1 MLTFVFSFFCSM
13 LTILVLVCVVLI
25 AGFNY
30 AGLVRVENQF
40 IYRYIYI
47 YAYKLNIFCSI
58 TVCPVPM

>member
-1 MLTFVFSFFCSM
+1 MLIFVFSFFCSV

-30 AGLVRVENQF
+30 EGLVRVENQY

>member
-1 MLTFVFSFFCSM
+1 M

-25 AGFNY
+25 AGSNY

-40 IYRYIYI
+40 IYIYIYI
-47 YAYKLNIFCSI
+47 YVYKINIFCSI

>member
-1 MLTFVFSFFCSM
+1 M

-25 AGFNY
+25 AGSNY

-40 IYRYIYI
+40 IYIYI
-47 YAYKLNIFCSI
+47 YVCKINIFCSI

>member
-25 AGFNY
+25 AGSNY

-40 IYRYIYI
+40 IYIYI
-47 YAYKLNIFCSI
+47 YVCKINIFCSI